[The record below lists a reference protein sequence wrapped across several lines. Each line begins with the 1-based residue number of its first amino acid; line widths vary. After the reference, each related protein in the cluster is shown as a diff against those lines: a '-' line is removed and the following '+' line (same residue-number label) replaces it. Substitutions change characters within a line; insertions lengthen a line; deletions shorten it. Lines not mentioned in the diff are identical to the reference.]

1 MSDKM
6 KYQAIMNLKDLQD
19 KGQIYHNDALF
30 RTGNKKVV
38 DER

>member
-1 MSDKM
+1 MSDKK
-6 KYQAIMNLKDLQD
+6 KYQAIVNLKDLYD
-19 KGQIYHNDALF
+19 KGQIYRNDDLL

>member
-1 MSDKM
+1 MGDKK
-6 KYQAIMNLKDLQD
+6 KYQPIVNLKDLQD
-19 KGQIYHNDALF
+19 KGQIYHNDVLF